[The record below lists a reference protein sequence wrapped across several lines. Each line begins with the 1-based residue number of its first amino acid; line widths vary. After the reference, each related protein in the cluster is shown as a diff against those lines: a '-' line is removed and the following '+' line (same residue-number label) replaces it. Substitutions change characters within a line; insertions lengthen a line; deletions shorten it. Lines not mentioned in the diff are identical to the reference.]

1 MAEPIGLKYR
11 AFISYSHTDTSWA
24 KWLHGKLEG
33 FPIDKDLVGRE
44 TATGA
49 IPKTLRPIFRDR
61 DDFTAGDTLS
71 EQTLEALDASQALI
85 VICSPASAKSHY
97 VNEELRLFKSRHP
110 DRQVIPLIVGGT
122 PDDPQNECF
131 SPALKFKVSPEG
143 EITTIPDEPLGA
155 DVRDEGDGRHLALA
169 KVVAGLLDVSSD
181 EVFRRAERERR
192 RRQQRWIVGL
202 STVVLLLAGLAVW
215 AEINR
220 REAVAQRAVAEEQ
233 KTIAEQR
240 RQEAEH
246 NFAVAKQGANALI
259 FDIAQALRD
268 QEGMRTE
275 TVRKILGTAEQVIA
289 KLVTK
294 SPDNLELLRIQGAM
308 LTEFAE
314 TYAAQGDTA
323 KQEEAARKR
332 WPSPSAW
339 PRPTRAMPS
348 GSAISPSPTARSAT
362 CSVGAG
368 QARRGAEAYQDSLA
382 IVRAPGQGRPQQ
394 CGLAARSLVSLDRV
408 GDVLEAQGKLAE
420 ALKSYQRQSRH
431 QGAPG
436 QGRSRQCRLAARS
449 LVSYDKV
456 GDVLWRRAISRRR

>member
-71 EQTLEALDASQALI
+71 EQTLEALDASQALV

-122 PDDPQNECF
+122 PDDPQDECF

-143 EITTIPDEPLGA
+143 EITTIPDEPLAA

-220 REAVAQRAVAEEQ
+220 REAVAQRL
-233 KTIAEQR
+233 
-240 RQEAEH
+240 EAER
-246 NFAVAKQGANALI
+246 NFEVAKQGANSLI

-275 TVRKILGTAEQVIA
+275 TVRKILGTAEQVID
-289 KLVTK
+289 KLAAK
-294 SPDNLELLRIQGAM
+294 SPDNLELLRLQGAM
-308 LTEFAE
+308 LYEFAD

-323 KQEEAARKR
+323 MQEEAARQ
-332 WPSPSAW
+332 
-339 PRPTRAMPS
+339 
-348 GSAISPSPTARSAT
+348 G
-362 CSVGAG
+362 
-368 QARRGAEAYQDSLA
+368 LA
-382 IVRAPGQGRPQQ
+382 ITQRLAQTDPNNTLWQDDLAVSYKGVGRALMAQSMAQSN
-394 CGLAARSLVSLDRV
+394 LAAALQSFQESFAIRDRLAKADPSNTDRQRDLAAAYTDV
-408 GDVLEAQGKLAE
+408 GDALWWQRDFDE
-420 ALKSYQRQSRH
+420 ALKSH
-431 QGAPG
+431 QHALAIAD
-436 QGRSRQCRLAARS
+436 RLAKTDPINTDGSRISSSPTTTSATC
-449 LVSYDKV
+449 L
-456 GDVLWRRAISRRR
+456 RRRGISSRR

>member
-71 EQTLEALDASQALI
+71 EQTLEALDASQALV

-122 PDDPQNECF
+122 PDDPQDECF

-143 EITTIPDEPLGA
+143 EITTIPDEPLAA
-155 DVRDEGDGRHLALA
+155 DVRDEGDGKHLALA

-220 REAVAQRAVAEEQ
+220 REAVAQRL
-233 KTIAEQR
+233 
-240 RQEAEH
+240 EAER
-246 NFAVAKQGANALI
+246 NFEVAKQGANSLI

-275 TVRKILGTAEQVIA
+275 TVRKILGTAEEVIA
-289 KLVTK
+289 KLAAK
-294 SPDNLELLRIQGAM
+294 SPDNLELLRIQVAM
-308 LTEFAE
+308 LDEFAR
-314 TYAAQGDTA
+314 DLC
-323 KQEEAARKR
+323 R
-332 WPSPSAW
+332 
-339 PRPTRAMPS
+339 PRRH
-348 GSAISPSPTARSAT
+348 
-362 CSVGAG
+362 G
-368 QARRGAEAYQDSLA
+368 QAGGGGAASA
-382 IVRAPGQGRPQQ
+382 GHRRAPGQDRPQQ
-394 CGLAARSLVSLDRV
+394 YLMA
-408 GDVLEAQGKLAE
+408 
-420 ALKSYQRQSRH
+420 
-431 QGAPG
+431 
-436 QGRSRQCRLAARS
+436 GRSRRLLPQGRKGGDVANKAQGNLAAALKAS
-449 LVSYDKV
+449 P
-456 GDVLWRRAISRRR
+456 G

>member
-71 EQTLEALDASQALI
+71 EQTLEALDASQALV

-122 PDDPQNECF
+122 PDDPQDECF

-143 EITTIPDEPLGA
+143 EITTIPDEPLAA

-192 RRQQRWIVGL
+192 RRQRSWIVGL
-202 STVVLLLAGLAVW
+202 SAVVLLLAGLAVW

-240 RQEAEH
+240 RQQAEH
-246 NFAVAKQGANALI
+246 NFAVAKQGANSLI
-259 FDIAQALRD
+259 FEIAQALRD

-275 TVRKILGTAEQVIA
+275 TVRKILGTAEQVIG
-289 KLVTK
+289 KLAAK
-294 SPDNLELLRIQGAM
+294 SPDNLELLRLQGVM
-308 LTEFAE
+308 LNEFAK

-323 KQEEAARKR
+323 KQEEAAR
-332 WPSPSAW
+332 
-339 PRPTRAMPS
+339 
-348 GSAISPSPTARSAT
+348 
-362 CSVGAG
+362 
-368 QARRGAEAYQDSLA
+368 QALT
-382 IVRAPGQGRPQQ
+382 ITN
-394 CGLAARSLVSLDRV
+394 
-408 GDVLEAQGKLAE
+408 
-420 ALKSYQRQSRH
+420 
-431 QGAPG
+431 
-436 QGRSRQCRLAARS
+436 RLAQTDPTILDGRDDLS
-449 LVSYDKV
+449 
-456 GDVLWRRAISRRR
+456 IS